1 MVRTIHDYHDGEV
14 RMTIVACSFI
24 SEPFSVQVPIINPAP
39 DPMSA
44 TGQALT
50 PDGYVRGEALLEAKL
65 VELGVLVTDDAMDGY
80 FTVAQGHSIWDVN
93 ELARRA
99 RGFFGGYR
107 QRVFA
112 AECDG
117 KMAVMWVVPPYH
129 PKMAE
134 LGEKYQN
141 PLDRGAP

>member
-1 MVRTIHDYHDGEV
+1 MVRTIHDYHDDSV
-14 RMTIVACSFI
+14 RLTIVTCSFV
-24 SEPFSVQVPIINPAP
+24 SDPFSIEVPIINPDP

-44 TGQALT
+44 TGHAMT

-65 VELGVLVTDDAMDGY
+65 IELGVLVADEAMDGC
-80 FTVAQGHSIWDVN
+80 FTCAPGQSTWDVN

-112 AECDG
+112 AENEG

-134 LGEKYQN
+134 LGERYQN
-141 PLDRGAP
+141 PLDRAPS